1 VTDTDSNDAAADQDR
16 SESTGPLTAFQV
28 EVARAFF
35 ALPSARGFLLAGGAA
50 LAAHGLT
57 ARPTQ
62 DLDLFTS
69 PGGGDVRATLAAFAA
84 ETTERGWDFDV
95 VREGETFARA

>member
-1 VTDTDSNDAAADQDR
+1 
-16 SESTGPLTAFQV
+16 
-28 EVARAFF
+28 
-35 ALPSARGFLLAGGAA
+35 

-69 PGGGDVRATLAAFAA
+69 PGRGDVRAMLAAFAA
-84 ETTERGWDFDV
+84 VTIELSWDLDV
-95 VREGETFARA
+95 VRESGPFARVVVRRGAVVVVDLAVDATPERP